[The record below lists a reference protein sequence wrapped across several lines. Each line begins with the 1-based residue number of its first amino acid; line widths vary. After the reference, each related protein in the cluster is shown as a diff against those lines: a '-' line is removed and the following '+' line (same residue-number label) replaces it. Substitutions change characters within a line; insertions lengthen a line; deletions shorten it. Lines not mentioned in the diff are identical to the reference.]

1 MSAGGARLLLE
12 RALARRKPSPEG
24 DAVTAGLTAPVRRTT
39 GRVETRRM
47 LGPDAQVDD
56 KALIIAPDHPARTD
70 PFLVLSEDW
79 FSVPGFE
86 WHPHRGVETVTTVLD
101 GVLEHGD
108 NAGHAGALEPGDVQW
123 MTAGRGIIHRE
134 LAYRNEH
141 AHTLQLWVNL
151 PAAAKLVGTRYQ
163 DVRAAGRPAALG
175 AGSRID
181 VISGSAGGLTGPALN
196 HWPISGAI
204 VTLEPGARLDYAIPA
219 RHRAFGYV
227 LSGRAVIAGQPV
239 RAGQIAWSD
248 PVAPAVPADHAQAAA
263 GDSAWPLSAP
273 GQDEVTSI
281 MLYSGQP
288 ISEPVVL
295 GGPFVMNTAAEIE
308 AAFADFRRG
317 RFGDVPRA
325 MRL

>member
-1 MSAGGARLLLE
+1 M
-12 RALARRKPSPEG
+12 
-24 DAVTAGLTAPVRRTT
+24 TADLTAPVRREV
-39 GRVETRRM
+39 GRVETKRM

-56 KALIIAPDHPARTD
+56 KALIIGPDNPARTD
-70 PFLVLSEDW
+70 PFLVLSEDL
-79 FSVPGFE
+79 FSAPGFE

-163 DVRAAGRPAALG
+163 DIGAAGRPAAV
-175 AGSRID
+175 AGGTRID
-181 VISGSAGGLTGPALN
+181 VISGTAGDLTGPALN

-204 VTLEPGARLDYAIPA
+204 VTLEPGARLDYEIPA

-227 LSGRAVIAGQPV
+227 LSGRAAIAGQPV

-248 PVAPAVPADHAQAAA
+248 PVAPVAHAGPVDAGG
-263 GDSAWPLSAP
+263 GDSVLHLSAP
-273 GQDEVTSI
+273 EQDEVTSI

-288 ISEPVVL
+288 NSEPVVF
-295 GGPFVMNTAAEIE
+295 GGPCVMNAEAEIE

-317 RFGDVPRA
+317 RFGGVPAA